1 MRALSDFSGAVLL
14 ITHDPHLVDLVADRL
29 WLVADGTVKNYDG
42 DLDDYRALLAERAR
56 PAPKQDAAP
65 SKRDERRDRAESRVA
80 TAPLRKKAKDA
91 DTKIAKLAEERAKIE
106 AKLADPKLYAAG
118 KVADITAA
126 QTRLAAIARETEA
139 AELDWLEAHEALEA
153 ATAA

>member
-1 MRALSDFSGAVLL
+1 MAGGRRHGEELRRRSG
-14 ITHDPHLVDLVADRL
+14 RL
-29 WLVADGTVKNYDG
+29 P
-42 DLDDYRALLAERAR
+42 LACKE
-56 PAPKQDAAP
+56 
-65 SKRDERRDRAESRVA
+65 

-91 DTKIAKLAEERAKIE
+91 ETKIAKLAEERAKIE